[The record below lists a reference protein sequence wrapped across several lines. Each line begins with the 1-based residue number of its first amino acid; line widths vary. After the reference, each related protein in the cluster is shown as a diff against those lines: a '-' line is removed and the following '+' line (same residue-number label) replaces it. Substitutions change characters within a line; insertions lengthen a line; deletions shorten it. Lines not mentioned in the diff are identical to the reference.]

1 MLVLWST
8 LGRCWMVSWVRGE
21 TGECWWLWEW
31 EDERLLD
38 CSVPGESTR
47 KGFFSSL
54 PDSPHPTS
62 TQHRSHGGGWT
73 PPQPTWSPDRCM
85 LHCGGG

>member
-1 MLVLWST
+1 MVQASRQALETMVRGTYRRTEGVGVSEEMIFMLVLWST

-47 KGFFSSL
+47 KGFFSSV
-54 PDSPHPTS
+54 
-62 TQHRSHGGGWT
+62 Q
-73 PPQPTWSPDRCM
+73 QP
-85 LHCGGG
+85 